1 MHRRSLGIF
10 SLISLLILS
19 LSGCST
25 LDSMQVKLGIK
36 PSAAELVRKGCYL
49 YRKIGPDTS
58 SQELTYFRR
67 AVNQEEKYRRLLQ
80 VVRSLPKKRVIFMQ
94 ATDNELRRKFGLDYL
109 EATYII
115 DGYCK

>member
-1 MHRRSLGIF
+1 MDRKSIGIF
-10 SLISLLILS
+10 SLVSLLTLS

-58 SQELTYFRR
+58 AQELTYFRS
-67 AVNQEEKYRRLLQ
+67 AVNQDENYRRLLQ
-80 VVRSLPKKRVIFMQ
+80 EIRSLPSKRDIFMG
-94 ATDNELRRKFGLDYL
+94 AKDNELKRKFGLDYL
-109 EATYII
+109 EATYVI